1 MSEAAYFKSIF
12 NVIEFIVMT
21 ELTDQGKH
29 LIASYAQ
36 RSVAPTAAGKAR
48 EAVIRYTQTDIPLPS
63 LAELRA
69 KKNVSE
75 LDTLD
80 HLILKMEYEST
91 RV

>member
-1 MSEAAYFKSIF
+1 MSDATYYKSIF

-29 LIASYAQ
+29 LIISYAE
-36 RSVAPTAAGKAR
+36 RSVAPTTAGKAR
-48 EAVIRYTQTDIPLPS
+48 DAVVRYTQTDIPLPT

-69 KKNVSE
+69 KKNASE
-75 LDTLD
+75 LDKLD

-91 RV
+91 LI